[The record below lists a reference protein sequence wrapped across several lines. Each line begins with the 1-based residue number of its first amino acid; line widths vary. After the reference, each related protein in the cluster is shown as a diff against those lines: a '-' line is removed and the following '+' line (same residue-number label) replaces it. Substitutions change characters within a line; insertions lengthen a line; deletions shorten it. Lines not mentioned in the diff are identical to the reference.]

1 MRPHALRLAE
11 EAETLAARLND
22 FAAGVRADP
31 TGEAPEI
38 FWSDGDALFGDIV
51 QGLLAMGRR
60 RSEHLDRRIFAEPSW
75 EMLLSL
81 FAAHLR
87 NRSIPVDALVLAS
100 GIYPSTAHRW
110 LDALVDMGLV
120 TYEPEAPLEATHARL
135 SDPGALRMNMAL
147 LAMQDVAQIHIRSS
161 PGKGDA

>member
-1 MRPHALRLAE
+1 MKLHSLRLAE
-11 EAETLAARLND
+11 EAEALAARLID
-22 FAAGVRADP
+22 YAARVRADP
-31 TGEAPEI
+31 TGDAPEI
-38 FWSDGDALFGDIV
+38 SWSYGDALFGEVV
-51 QGLLAMGRR
+51 QGLLAMARR
-60 RSEHLDRRIFAEPSW
+60 RSEHLDRRIFAEPCW

-87 NRSIPVDALVLAS
+87 NRSVPVDALVLAS

-120 TYEPEAPLEATHARL
+120 AYQPEALVEATHARL
-135 SDPGALRMNMAL
+135 SDQGALRMNMAL

-161 PGKGDA
+161 SRKGDA